1 MNQKNINRRDFIKIA
16 SSTTSLVL
24 GILPNTT
31 KLYGSSLKSKEFT
44 PSAFVTINSDNSI
57 IITATK
63 SDMGQHVR
71 TSLPMILSEE
81 LEADWNLVK
90 VVQADANESKYGDQ
104 GTGGSGSVRE
114 LFPVLRKAGSAAKEM
129 LIKAAAEKWG
139 VDVNECKA
147 ELNKVIHIKTKK
159 EFTFGQLVEKANTY
173 SVPSNPKLKN
183 RSDFKIIGK
192 SMRGLDTID
201 KTNGSAMYGI
211 DTVVPGMLY
220 ATIIKCPS
228 FGSKLKSYDSSDALK
243 VSGIIKIFE
252 FDNKIAIVGKNTW
265 SVFKAKSKIKVEW
278 NYGEFYQWNSEKIK
292 NMMIGKSNLK
302 ATTAKKKGNVQKA
315 IKSSSFTLES
325 TYELPFTAHATLEPM
340 NCVAKV
346 SDDSCEVWAPTQVPG
361 GLKEDIVENL
371 NFDPDNVKVHVTL
384 LGGGFGRRLFNDY
397 ALECVEIAKVIKK
410 PIKLTWDRETDLKHG
425 MNRPASVHNLVSTFD
440 KKNNPTSWCHK
451 IISPS
456 ISAYH
461 WGNNENK
468 NLDKGTVGQGG
479 INLPYEFK
487 NMLIEYK
494 CANTEVPIGWW
505 RAVYNSQN
513 AFANE
518 CFMDEIAYI
527 NKKDPIE
534 FRKKLLSKSK
544 RHLGV
549 LNLVA
554 EKSQW
559 FTKKLDP
566 NQGRGFAIHESF
578 GSWTAQVVE
587 ITMKKDNTFS
597 IDNVYASVDC
607 GIVINP
613 DGVKAQMEGCIVYGL
628 SSAIAGELTI
638 INGSVEQSNF
648 HDFQLLS
655 IDQMPKIHTYIV
667 KSSENPTGAG
677 EPGLPPIAPALGN
690 AIFNATGKRLRKLPF
705 SLT

>member
-1 MNQKNINRRDFIKIA
+1 MNAKN
-16 SSTTSLVL
+16 
-24 GILPNTT
+24 
-31 KLYGSSLKSKEFT
+31 
-44 PSAFVTINSDNSI
+44 
-57 IITATK
+57 
-63 SDMGQHVR
+63 
-71 TSLPMILSEE
+71 
-81 LEADWNLVK
+81 
-90 VVQADANESKYGDQ
+90 
-104 GTGGSGSVRE
+104 
-114 LFPVLRKAGSAAKEM
+114 LFPVLRKAGAAAKEM
-129 LIKAAAEKWG
+129 LIRAAAEKWS
-139 VDVNECKA
+139 VNVKECKA

-159 EFTFGQLVEKANTY
+159 ELTFGQLVDKARKYT
-173 SVPSNPKLKN
+173 VPSNPKLKN
-183 RSDFKIIGK
+183 RKDFKVIGK

-211 DTVVPGMLY
+211 DTVVPNMVFS
-220 ATIIKCPS
+220 TVIKSSS

-243 VSGIIKIFE
+243 VSGIIRIFD
-252 FDNKIAIVGKNTW
+252 FDDKIAIVGKNTW
-265 SVFKAKSKIKVEW
+265 CVFKAKSKVKVEW
-278 NYGEFYQWNSEKIK
+278 DYGEFYKWNSKKIK
-292 NMMIGKSNLK
+292 DMMIEKSK
-302 ATTAKKKGNVQKA
+302 SETTTALKKGK
-315 IKSSSFTLES
+315 IKKTMENSKFTLES

-346 SDDSCEVWAPTQVPG
+346 SDNSCEVWAPTQVPG
-361 GLKEDIVENL
+361 GLQEDIAKNL
-371 NFDPDNVKVHVTL
+371 GFDAKNVTVHVTL

-397 ALECVEIAKVIKK
+397 ALECIEIAKVIKK
-410 PIKLTWDRETDLKHG
+410 PVKLTWDRETDMKHG
-425 MNRPASVHNLVSTFD
+425 MNRPASIHKLTSAFD
-440 KKNNPTSWCHK
+440 NKNNPTLWCHK

-456 ISAYH
+456 IGAYH
-461 WGNNENK
+461 WGGNK
-468 NLDKGTVGQGG
+468 NQDLDKGTVRQGG
-479 INLPYEFK
+479 INLPYDFK

-534 FRKKLLSKSK
+534 FRKKLLAKSK
-544 RHLGV
+544 RHIGV

-554 EKSQW
+554 EKSKW
-559 FTKKLDP
+559 FSNKLKP
-566 NQGRGFAIHESF
+566 NQGKGFAIHESF

-597 IDNVYASVDC
+597 IDNVYAAVDC

-628 SSAIAGELTI
+628 TSAIAGELTI
-638 INGSVEQSNF
+638 KNGAIEQSNF

-655 IDQMPKIHTYIV
+655 IEKMPKIHTYIV

-705 SLT
+705 SFT